1 VDDGGSGLWW
11 EGGSV
16 KVRRRFE
23 AMGRDLM
30 CLRLL
35 HFHMARASTPVRVGR
50 RQGTR
55 PSTWHVKV
63 EILLHVKPG
72 RMLGHSR

>member
-1 VDDGGSGLWW
+1 
-11 EGGSV
+11 
-16 KVRRRFE
+16 
-23 AMGRDLM
+23 MGRDLM

-63 EILLHVKPG
+63 EILLHVKSG